1 MATKS
6 KAPKNSLQQRLV
18 ILVAVVFMMLT
29 FQIINTF
36 SNNILNG
43 YLGLLPRDAKGL
55 VGIVFA
61 PWLHGD
67 WAHLF
72 ANLPILLCLS
82 ALAMWH
88 SIRRYVYVSL
98 LIILG
103 TGVLVWC
110 FGRNGIHVGASGWV
124 FGLWAWLLTRAIF
137 EHKIANIL
145 ISFIVFMFYGGLWWG
160 FLPKEGISFESH
172 LAGVIVGIAIA
183 KYYGKK
189 KVI

>member
-6 KAPKNSLQQRLV
+6 KASKSSLQQRLV
-18 ILVAVVFMMLT
+18 ILVAVVFIMLT

-36 SNNILNG
+36 SNNTLNT

-55 VGIVFA
+55 VGIVFS

-67 WAHLF
+67 WAHCL
-72 ANLPILLCLS
+72 ANLSVLLCLS

-88 SIRRYVYVSL
+88 SIRRYIHVSL

-103 TGVLVWC
+103 TGILVWC
-110 FGRNGIHVGASGWV
+110 FGRNGIHVGSSGWV
-124 FGLWAWLLTRAIF
+124 FGLWAWLLTQAIF
-137 EHKIANIL
+137 EHKISNIF
-145 ISFIVFMFYGGLWWG
+145 ISIIVFMLYGGLWWG

-172 LAGVIVGIAIA
+172 LAGAIVGIAIA